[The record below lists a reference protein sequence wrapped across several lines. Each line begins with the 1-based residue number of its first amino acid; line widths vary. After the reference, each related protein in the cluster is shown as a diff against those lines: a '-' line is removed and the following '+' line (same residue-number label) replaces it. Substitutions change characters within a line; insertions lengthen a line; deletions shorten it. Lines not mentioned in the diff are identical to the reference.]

1 MAAMADAT
9 TAEEKKKALE
19 LRQFRCVLTTWPDAF
34 PMPIGAIEQPKE
46 PAADIRFRIADGSTY
61 AVEITQ
67 LLRPDGK
74 VRVWARENLLASLK
88 PRLAQLLPGVRI
100 SLGFTDQPLPKLPNA
115 IEQVEHLLAGQ
126 SRLIEADQVISRGLP
141 DFLSHVQLWSA
152 TQADV
157 FGGGVFEVSALNDL
171 QVSKCILQKHTKI
184 RGYRAHAAAVA
195 LLIYCP
201 MTPSHAQLAMP
212 AEAAGWSFAHQFERV
227 VLYAE
232 DNHGRGVVWQ

>member
-1 MAAMADAT
+1 MAVMADTT

-19 LRQFRCVLTTWPDAF
+19 LRQFKCVLTSWPHAF
-34 PMPIGAIEQPKE
+34 PPQIGEIEQPKE

-74 VRVWARENLLASLK
+74 ARVKACEKLLASLK
-88 PRLAQLLPGVRI
+88 PRLAQRLPGVQI
-100 SLGFTDQPLPKLPNA
+100 SLGFTDQPLPKLPDA
-115 IEQVEHLLAGQ
+115 IEQVEHLLSEK
-126 SRLIEADQVISRGLP
+126 SRLIEGNQAIRKGLP
-141 DFLSHVQLWSA
+141 AFLTHVQLWSA

-157 FGGGVFEVSALNDL
+157 FGGGVFEVPALTKS
-171 QVSKCILQKHTKI
+171 QVSTCILQKHTKI
-184 RGYRAHAAAVA
+184 EGYRAHADAVA

-201 MTPSHAQLAMP
+201 MAPSHAQLAVP

-232 DNHGRGVVWQ
+232 DSDGRGVVWQ